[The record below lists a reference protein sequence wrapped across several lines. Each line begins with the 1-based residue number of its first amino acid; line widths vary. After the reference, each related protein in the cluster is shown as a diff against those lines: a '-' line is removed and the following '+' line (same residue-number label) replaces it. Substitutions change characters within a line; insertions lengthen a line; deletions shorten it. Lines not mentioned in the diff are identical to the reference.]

1 MSAAIKE
8 KVNTASGGFHL
19 GDLLIKYG
27 FLVIIVCFFVFFSA
41 NANAFLSAGNLV
53 NILEGNA
60 ILLILALAMTL
71 VVASGGIDLSVGV
84 ALDFGA
90 AFAMV
95 ALKEYGVSW
104 QVAILVAVVGGT
116 LIGLLNAVLTVYLK
130 VSPFLATLGT
140 FFIGSSVERIYTDG
154 GGPISFRRVAI
165 EYRNLAVGNIGGIP
179 TEIIIA
185 FTIFVLYFLFLER
198 SIFGKRIRAI
208 GLQKSAAL
216 VAGINVNRY
225 LFYTFLV
232 ASGTCAI
239 GGVILSANLRQ
250 FTPLAGYSYLL
261 DSIGAVFIG
270 ASMHPRMRP
279 NVPGTL
285 IGVLFLGMVA
295 NGLNLMGLDF
305 NLKAALSGIILVCAL
320 AISVLQQK
328 LRKKS

>member
-1 MSAAIKE
+1 MSATITKKASG
-8 KVNTASGGFHL
+8 VSGGFGP
-19 GDLLIKYG
+19 GDLLIRYA
-27 FLVIIVCFFVFFSA
+27 FLIIIVCFFIFFSA
-41 NANAFLSAGNLV
+41 KTNAFLSVGNLV
-53 NILEGNA
+53 NILEGNS

-71 VVASGGIDLSVGV
+71 IVASGGIDLSVGV

-104 QVAILVAVVGGT
+104 QSALLIAVGGGA
-116 LIGLLNAVLTVYLK
+116 LIGLLNAVLIVFLK

-140 FFIGSSVERIYTDG
+140 FFIGSSVQRIYTDG
-154 GGPISFRRVAI
+154 GGPISFRRVAV
-165 EYRNLAVGNIGGIP
+165 EYHNLAVGNIGGIP

-185 FTIFVLYFLFLER
+185 GIIFILFFLFLER
-198 SIFGKRIRAI
+198 SIIGKRIHAI

-225 LFYTFLV
+225 LFLAFLIS
-232 ASGTCAI
+232 SGTCAI

-328 LRKKS
+328 LRKMA

>member
-1 MSAAIKE
+1 MSTVTTK
-8 KVNTASGGFHL
+8 KVDAVSGEFHL
-19 GDLLIKYG
+19 GNLLIKYG
-27 FLVIIVCFFVFFSA
+27 FLIIIVCFFVFFSA
-41 NANAFLSAGNLV
+41 QANAFLSVGNLV

-71 VVASGGIDLSVGV
+71 VVASGGIDLSIGV

-104 QVAILVAVVGGT
+104 QLAILVAVIGGV
-116 LIGLLNAVLTVYLK
+116 LIGLLNATLIVYMK

-140 FFIGSSVERIYTDG
+140 FFIGSSVERIYTNG
-154 GGPISFRRVAI
+154 GGPISFRRVAV

-179 TEIIIA
+179 TEIVIA
-185 FTIFVLYFLFLER
+185 FIIFILYFLFLER
-198 SIFGKRIRAI
+198 SILGKRIHAI

-216 VAGINVNRY
+216 VSGINVNRY

-232 ASGTCAI
+232 GSGTCAI

-250 FTPLAGYSYLL
+250 FTPLAGYTYLL

-320 AISVLQQK
+320 AISVWQQK
-328 LRKKS
+328 LRKKI